1 MAEDLKHPFNHGLL
15 EELIV
20 FGLMLPD
27 LGDGLT
33 LNLASI
39 VKVESQVNTS
49 GECFLLIT
57 SLGGI
62 YTELSPAQTKTLT
75 EKIRQLLTLAA
86 STAPKSPNSRIVLPH
101 RRQN

>member
-39 VKVESQVNTS
+39 VKVESQANGNDNSV
-49 GECFLLIT
+49 LVT

-62 YTELSPAQTKTLT
+62 YTELTQKQSAVLE
-75 EKIRQLLTLAA
+75 EKVKQLLTLAA
-86 STAPKSPNSRIVLPH
+86 GSAPKQSPNSRIVLPH
-101 RRQN
+101 RRTN